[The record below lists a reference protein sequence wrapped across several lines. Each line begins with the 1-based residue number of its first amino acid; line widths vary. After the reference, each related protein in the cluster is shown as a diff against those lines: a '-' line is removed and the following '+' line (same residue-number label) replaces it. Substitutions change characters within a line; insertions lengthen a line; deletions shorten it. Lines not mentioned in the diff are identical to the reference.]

1 MSFSLKI
8 SQLIAAQT
16 PCLSA
21 VDKGG
26 TRDAHDRSRE
36 SIKEEA
42 RGIEGESGDPANSV
56 WAIEEGKEKRGGHSP
71 LFKGPLS
78 LSV

>member
-1 MSFSLKI
+1 M
-8 SQLIAAQT
+8 IAAQT
-16 PCLSA
+16 PCHSA

-36 SIKEEA
+36 SIKEGA
-42 RGIEGESGDPANSV
+42 RGREGGVRSGDPANSV
-56 WAIEEGKEKRGGHSP
+56 WAIEEGMEGEERRP
-71 LFKGPLS
+71 LSSLQRAS